1 MRSLLALCPLLA
13 PSLLL
18 TLGLIASC
26 SPAPERSAALPE
38 GPYAVVLGT
47 AQDGGLPQLGCRAEC
62 CERARRVPGAARA
75 VASLLVVDPEAGQRW
90 LLDAT
95 PDLADQVERAR
106 AHQDPRGAEQVA
118 GRPPLFDGILLTHAH
133 MGHCLGLLHLGREAY
148 GARGQRVIC
157 TPTMASILREEAPW
171 SLLVEAGHIE
181 LVEVEP
187 GGSLE
192 LSPRVRAE
200 ALPVPHR
207 GEFSDTVGWRI
218 TTPEGA
224 LLHLPDID
232 KWERW
237 DQDLR
242 AVVDSVDLAF
252 LDATFFDGGEL
263 PGRDMAEVPH
273 PFVVETL
280 ERTHSWTPGERAKVH
295 LIHLN
300 HSNPL
305 HDPSSAASKRLL
317 ASGLNLA
324 KQDAVLPLGSDTKQ
338 QP

>member
-1 MRSLLALCPLLA
+1 
-13 PSLLL
+13 
-18 TLGLIASC
+18 
-26 SPAPERSAALPE
+26 
-38 GPYAVVLGT
+38 
-47 AQDGGLPQLGCRAEC
+47 
-62 CERARRVPGAARA
+62 
-75 VASLLVVDPEAGQRW
+75 
-90 LLDAT
+90 
-95 PDLADQVERAR
+95 
-106 AHQDPRGAEQVA
+106 
-118 GRPPLFDGILLTHAH
+118 

-148 GARGQRVIC
+148 GARGQRVVC
-157 TPTMASILREEAPW
+157 TPTMARILREEAPW
-171 SLLVEAGHIE
+171 SLLVDAGHIE

-187 GGSLE
+187 GASLD

-218 TTPEGA
+218 TTPAGA

-237 DQDLR
+237 EQDLR
-242 AVVDSVDLAF
+242 EVVAGVDLAF

-280 ERTHSWTPGERAKVH
+280 QRTRSWLPEERAKVH

-305 HDPSSAASKRLL
+305 HDPASPATEQLW
-317 ASGLNLA
+317 ASGLRLA
-324 KQDAVLPLGSDTKQ
+324 RQGAVLGLGTDSGR
-338 QP
+338 P

>member
-1 MRSLLALCPLLA
+1 MRLLLVLGLLASCA
-13 PSLLL
+13 PATESD
-18 TLGLIASC
+18 
-26 SPAPERSAALPE
+26 AALPA

-47 AQDGGLPQLGCRAEC
+47 AQDGGLPQLGCRAAC
-62 CERARRVPGAARA
+62 CERARLEPSAARG
-75 VASLLVVDPEAGQRW
+75 VASILVVDPEAGQRW

-95 PDLADQVERAR
+95 PDLPNQVERAR
-106 AHQDPRGAEQVA
+106 AHQDPRHGKQVE
-118 GRPPLFDGILLTHAH
+118 GRPPLFDAILLTHAH

-148 GARGQRVIC
+148 GAVGQRVIC
-157 TPTMASILREEAPW
+157 TPAMARLLREEAPW
-171 SLLVEAGHIE
+171 SLLVDAGHIE

-187 GGSLE
+187 GASLD

-207 GEFSDTVGWRI
+207 AEFSDTVGWRI
-218 TTPEGA
+218 TTPAGA

-237 DQDLR
+237 DLDLR
-242 AVVDSVDLAF
+242 EVVASVDLAF
-252 LDATFFDGGEL
+252 LDATFYDGDEL
-263 PGRDMAEVPH
+263 PGRDMAQVPH

-280 ERTHSWTPGERAKVH
+280 ERTRSWLPEERAKVR

-305 HDPSSAASKRLL
+305 HDSASAASKQLL
-317 ASGLNLA
+317 ASGLSLA
-324 KQDAVLPLGSDTKQ
+324 EQGAVLTLG
-338 QP
+338 P